1 MITPLAGVGARND
14 MQFLNNS
21 EPDRD
26 VRRQRT
32 TLEAAM
38 EGARWQGEVVQ
49 ISHGEGEDRID
60 IVTSDNCSFAH
71 VRFPHE
77 ATVNA
82 AQPKGFVTFTMPV
95 ADEHRLR
102 VNGVTAPSQALFMN
116 FGCDET
122 HSYGLG
128 RNLVAGRIRTEAFLA
143 ALGRI
148 TSSTPCEDAVPRGLV
163 ILEPAVR
170 QELLRRLLAF
180 IHDKSDL
187 TETTIR
193 HETAVIV
200 AMAQAVISSRHAV
213 VVSST
218 ASKVFKRACRLIER
232 STGTRPALSDMCG
245 VAGYSTP
252 VVTASFR
259 DIAGTSPAR
268 YARHRSLARAH
279 RALRE
284 GGPAVA
290 SVKAIAL
297 ENGFSELGR
306 FSGLYKRVYG
316 QLPSETL
323 RMTR

>member
-1 MITPLAGVGARND
+1 
-14 MQFLNNS
+14 
-21 EPDRD
+21 
-26 VRRQRT
+26 
-32 TLEAAM
+32 M

-71 VRFPHE
+71 VRFPPE

-82 AQPKGFVTFTMPV
+82 AQPKGFVTFTLPV

-102 VNGVTAPSQALFMN
+102 VNGVAAPSQALFMN

-122 HSYGLG
+122 HSYGSG

-163 ILEPAVR
+163 ILQPAVR
-170 QELLRRLLAF
+170 QKLLRRLLAF
-180 IHDKSDL
+180 IHDGSDL
-187 TETTIR
+187 IETTIQ
-193 HETAVIV
+193 HETGVID
-200 AMAQAVISSRHAV
+200 AMAQAMISAHSV
-213 VVSST
+213 GFVSTT
-218 ASKVFKRACRLIER
+218 ASKIFKRACRLIDQ
-232 STGTRPALSDMCG
+232 STGTTPSLSEICRI
-245 VAGYSTP
+245 AGYSAP

-259 DIAGTSPAR
+259 DIAGTSPVR
-268 YARHRSLARAH
+268 YARHHSLARAH

-284 GGPAVA
+284 GGPAAA
-290 SVKAIAL
+290 SVKAVAL

-323 RMTR
+323 QMTR